1 MPVMDGFEAA
11 QNLQAMKSRGVMKET
26 PIIALTANAM
36 DGDRERCLRA
46 GMHDYLTKPVRR
58 ANLESML
65 LRWLQN
71 LSAASVTPETTS
83 IPMPVEA
90 AAPVLAPPVPMP
102 RSIPDGIDPQAVIET
117 RLLVGEK
124 FSLITSYFLEDAQR
138 YISEIERAAAGD
150 ATVNYAAAAH
160 TLKSSA
166 RQFGLINL
174 AEIAR
179 NIEEIGRR
187 HPEGDGG
194 RVAVLPLVAPMKAA
208 FTTAE
213 HYLTLE
219 NAA

>member
-1 MPVMDGFEAA
+1 
-11 QNLQAMKSRGVMKET
+11 MKET

-58 ANLESML
+58 ANLEAML
-65 LRWLQN
+65 VRWLQN
-71 LSAASVTPETTS
+71 LSGGMAE
-83 IPMPVEA
+83 PVA
-90 AAPVLAPPVPMP
+90 PLAAPAAVSAPVAVAPALVAPTVTAKIE
-102 RSIPDGIDPQAVIET
+102 RTIPEGIDPRAVVET
-117 RLLVGEK
+117 RELVGDK
-124 FSLITSYFLEDAQR
+124 FALITSYFLEDAQR
-138 YISEIERAAAGD
+138 YISEIERAVEGD
-150 ATVNYAAAAH
+150 TTVNFTAAAH

-179 NIEEIGRR
+179 HIEEIGRKDAQSER
-187 HPEGDGG
+187 ARAE
-194 RVAVLPLVAPMKAA
+194 VLPLVAPMKAA
-208 FTTAE
+208 FETAE